1 MTTRNEARHELRDA
15 LRTAGIR
22 AVDSPVSD
30 PPYVL
35 VGGGGIDVTHIA
47 IGKAPATIRARCVAG
62 AYTEEAAQDVLDA
75 LVQATMGV
83 LRTLAGGWQVLPAGQ
98 DEYRQFEGGIYLTA
112 DVSAARMIDI

>member
-22 AVDSPVSD
+22 AVDAPVGD

-35 VGGGGIDVTHIA
+35 VGGGGIDNTHVP

-62 AYTEEAAQDVLDA
+62 AYTEAASQDTLDA
-75 LVQATMGV
+75 LVVYVLSV
-83 LRTLAGGWQVLPAGQ
+83 LRTLSGWQLLPVGE
-98 DEYRQFEGGIYLTA
+98 DVIRDYGGGLYLTA
-112 DVSAARMIDI
+112 DCAAVRMIDI